1 MAELTISRVFDT
13 LRPAGSG
20 DGVTAIERVGLGM
33 ATVMV
38 RRGKSGE
45 FLQQVKRRLGIE
57 LADAPMRYWF
67 DRKSLIGTG
76 SGKWLAVC
84 ETPTANF
91 VEELQRGLDG
101 LASVVDQSHA
111 FGVLRLSGSALLAAL
126 EKGVQIDLSPDAFPV
141 GRAAV
146 TNIAHIGVNLWKV
159 DDAPTFDI
167 AVTRSFAGSFCHW
180 LEASAAIHGFVV
192 HRRPL

>member
-1 MAELTISRVFDT
+1 VPELTISRVFDT
-13 LRPAGSG
+13 LRPVGSG
-20 DGVTAIERVGLGM
+20 EGVAAIERVGLGM

-38 RRGKSGE
+38 RRGKSRE
-45 FLQQVKRRLGIE
+45 LLQQVKRRLGIE
-57 LADAPMRYWF
+57 LADAPMGYRF
-67 DRKSLIGTG
+67 DRTSFIGTG
-76 SGKWLAVC
+76 NGKWLAVF

-91 VEELQRGLDG
+91 IESLQSELDG

-111 FGVLRLSGSALLAAL
+111 FGVLRLSGPALLASL
-126 EKGVQIDLSPDAFPV
+126 EKGVQIDLSPDVFPV
-141 GRAAV
+141 GRAVV

-180 LEASAAIHGFVV
+180 LEASAAIRGFAV

>member
-1 MAELTISRVFDT
+1 VPELTISRVFDT
-13 LRPAGSG
+13 LHPVGSG
-20 DGVTAIERVGLGM
+20 EGVTAIERVGLGM

-38 RRGKSGE
+38 RRGKSCE
-45 FLQQVKRRLGIE
+45 LLQQVKRRLGIE
-57 LADAPMRYWF
+57 LADAPMRYRF
-67 DRKSLIGTG
+67 DRTSFIGTG
-76 SGKWLAVC
+76 NGKWLAVC

-91 VEELQRGLDG
+91 IENLQLELDG
-101 LASVVDQSHA
+101 QASVVDQSHA
-111 FGVLRLSGSALLAAL
+111 FGVLRLSGPALLATL
-126 EKGVQIDLSPDAFPV
+126 DKGVQIDLSPDAFPV

-167 AVTRSFAGSFCHW
+167 AVTRSFAGSFCRW
-180 LEASAAIHGFVV
+180 LEASAAIHGFAV

>member
-1 MAELTISRVFDT
+1 MPELTISRVFDT
-13 LRPAGSG
+13 LRPVDSG

-57 LADAPMRYWF
+57 LADAPKRYRF
-67 DRKSLIGTG
+67 DRTSLIGTG
-76 SGKWLAVC
+76 NGKWLAVC

-91 VEELQRGLDG
+91 MEELQRELDG

-126 EKGVQIDLSPDAFPV
+126 EKGVQIDLSSDAFPV

-180 LEASAAIHGFVV
+180 LEASAAIHGFAV